1 MGNGSRCR
9 TGGLKGAGGYLS
21 VKLCCWGWIYS
32 TLMAGEWRCL
42 GFEYLLPS
50 VLDAM

>member
-1 MGNGSRCR
+1 MPSWGFK
-9 TGGLKGAGGYLS
+9 GGWWIFEWETVLL
-21 VKLCCWGWIYS
+21 GWIYS
-32 TLMAGEWRCL
+32 TLMAGEWRSL